1 MTTLYR
7 LLNSVQWILYIYNIL
22 LHQGERD
29 KYSELAGEGA
39 VKYILETTASSP
51 TIKYTLRLF
60 TVTGKISLALNDQ

>member
-7 LLNSVQWILYIYNIL
+7 LLNSVQRILYIYNIL

-29 KYSELAGEGA
+29 KYLELAKEDA

-51 TIKYTLRLF
+51 IIKHSLRLF
-60 TVTGKISLALNDQ
+60 IV